1 MIRLGISG
9 LTPYVLRR
17 RFSASVAA
25 LTPTHS
31 IPEYGLPIRRKPDP
45 NEKPFGRLPGGQEVH
60 VEIHVGAWARLVGSE
75 EMLPVNGRPRGML
88 PANGRPRGWVDAQR
102 LTEVADDLL
111 QDCAQTPHEHGIAPP
126 AASPGLD
133 ADLGTQAPSE
143 YRRSLENDVGDVD
156 RHGVVVRPPSPS

>member
-1 MIRLGISG
+1 MIRLGKSG
-9 LTPYVLRR
+9 LTPYFLRR

-45 NEKPFGRLPGGQEVH
+45 NEKPFGRLPGGQEVPL
-60 VEIHVGAWARLVGSE
+60 EIQVGAWARLVGSE
-75 EMLPVNGRPRGML
+75 EMP

-111 QDCAQTPHEHGIAPP
+111 EDCAQTPHEHGIAPP

-156 RHGVVVRPPSPS
+156 RDGVVVRPPSPS

>member
-1 MIRLGISG
+1 MMRLDKSG
-9 LTPYVLRR
+9 LTPYFLRR

-60 VEIHVGAWARLVGSE
+60 IEIQVGAWARLVGSE
-75 EMLPVNGRPRGML
+75 EML

-102 LTEVADDLL
+102 LTEVPDDLL
-111 QDCAQTPHEHGIAPP
+111 KIVPRRPMDT
-126 AASPGLD
+126 ASPHPLHPQVWTPTS
-133 ADLGTQAPSE
+133 AHRLRP
-143 YRRSLENDVGDVD
+143 NIVGASRTTLATLTVM
-156 RHGVVVRPPSPS
+156 VS